1 MTRNKC
7 SFYSPNTVL
16 PQKPQSS
23 YCTISLLSSLL
34 EPHPSWCGGDAT
46 HSPAVITLL
55 QRNRVYSPMARKF
68 LPYHF
73 RLFRKETKV
82 DQGIEQEL
90 TTSNALQETQRKRKK
105 KKGKKKKAQRKENGM
120 ITYRVS
126 SCKNTKS
133 CIPTP
138 PQLHIAIREG
148 FFFYIFCRIK
158 NIQRPRSKKNDC
170 KWVLS
175 SAVTPNGIHF
185 VRCVFLQQEEWSYG
199 DDNLN

>member
-7 SFYSPNTVL
+7 SFHSPDTVL
-16 PQKPQSS
+16 PQEPQSS

-34 EPHPSWCGGDAT
+34 EPHPSWCGGDAA
-46 HSPAVITLL
+46 HSPSVITLL

-90 TTSNALQETQRKRKK
+90 TTSNALQATRGGGERKK
-105 KKGKKKKAQRKENGM
+105 KTKVQRKENGM

-126 SCKNTKS
+126 SYKNTKS

-138 PQLHIAIREG
+138 PQLHIAIRKG

-158 NIQRPRSKKNDC
+158 HIQRLCSKKNDC

-175 SAVTPNGIHF
+175 SAALYT
-185 VRCVFLQQEEWSYG
+185 VRVSATGRRSYWLG
-199 DDNLN
+199 QFE

>member
-7 SFYSPNTVL
+7 SFHSPNTVL
-16 PQKPQSS
+16 PQEPQSS

-34 EPHPSWCGGDAT
+34 EPHPSWRGGDAA

-82 DQGIEQEL
+82 DQGMEQEL
-90 TTSNALQETQRKRKK
+90 TTSNALQETQWGKKEKK
-105 KKGKKKKAQRKENGM
+105 KKVQRKENGM

-126 SCKNTKS
+126 SYKNTKS

-138 PQLHIAIREG
+138 PQLHIAIRKG
-148 FFFYIFCRIK
+148 FFFYIFCRIQ
-158 NIQRPRSKKNDC
+158 NTQRLCSKKNDY

-175 SAVTPNGIHF
+175 SAVTPNGIRF
-185 VRCVFLQQEEWSYG
+185 TRCVFLQQEG
-199 DDNLN
+199 DLTGYDILN